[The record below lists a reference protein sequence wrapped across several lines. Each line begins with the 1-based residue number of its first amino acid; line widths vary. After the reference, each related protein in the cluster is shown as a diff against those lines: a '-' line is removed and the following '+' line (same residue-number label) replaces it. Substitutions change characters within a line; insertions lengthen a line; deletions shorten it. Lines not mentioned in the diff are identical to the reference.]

1 MHISNGSCSYSRSL
15 SNINKLKKD
24 FQKHFLYNS
33 PGEKKFKL
41 CFWKITQ
48 SRKTAWHL
56 KQNNI
61 KRIKECTVGK
71 K

>member
-33 PGEKKFKL
+33 PGEKKV
-41 CFWKITQ
+41 Q
-48 SRKTAWHL
+48 
-56 KQNNI
+56 
-61 KRIKECTVGK
+61 TVLLENYTE
-71 K
+71 